1 MKTIK
6 NHSPVTVHMFDCT
19 VQVLWT
25 VQEMLSWKKKK
36 VEMQNAKN
44 VDVRHAKQTDLIN
57 NFINE
62 KKKVLTSF

>member
-1 MKTIK
+1 
-6 NHSPVTVHMFDCT
+6 
-19 VQVLWT
+19 
-25 VQEMLSWKKKK
+25 
-36 VEMQNAKN
+36 MQNAKN

>member
-1 MKTIK
+1 MNSARDVELK
-6 NHSPVTVHMFDCT
+6 
-19 VQVLWT
+19 
-25 VQEMLSWKKKK
+25 KKKK